1 MERAH
6 STLDGVLARRRPCKA
21 SASPP
26 AADPSPWAELLCRTF
41 QADVLTSPSCHGT
54 GTRGVVAVV
63 PHSTSVRARLQHLR
77 LFPLFNVGVE
87 WGSSC
92 SS

>member
-6 STLDGVLARRRPCKA
+6 STLDGVLARRRHCKA
-21 SASPP
+21 SVSPP
-26 AADPSPWAELLCRTF
+26 PADPSPWAELLRRTF
-41 QADVLTSPSCHGT
+41 QADVLTSPSCH